1 MAMDPSIALQKQIRD
16 NSSDLQKEF
25 LDMEAWEEQ
34 MKKKDLEIRSM
45 KDDQV
50 HFLEFKLFHCPCCP
64 WYCYLFF

>member
-1 MAMDPSIALQKQIRD
+1 
-16 NSSDLQKEF
+16 
-25 LDMEAWEEQ
+25 MEAWEEQ